1 MSSEAGTRPDPVVV
15 TYNVLRTWP
24 LPAPGEDKEASGRTL
39 IVGGS
44 TQTPGAVLLAA
55 ESALRCGAGKL
66 QVATVAS
73 LAPHVALALPEAL
86 VRPLPETADGTLA
99 AAGADDV
106 LELAADVSA
115 IVLGPGMIGLEET
128 VALVGAVLEQVT
140 CTVVLDALALAVVGE
155 GAPGLFECAPRAVLT
170 PNNTELALMLDVE
183 R

>member
-55 ESALRCGAGKL
+55 ESALRSGAGKL

-73 LAPHVALALPEAL
+73 LAPHLAVALPEAL
-86 VRPLPETADGTLA
+86 VRALPETPGGGLA
-99 AAGADDV
+99 PEGAEDV
-106 LELAADVSA
+106 LELAGDVSA
-115 IVLGPGMIGLEET
+115 ILLGPGMIGLDDT
-128 VALVGAVLEQVT
+128 AALVGRVLSQVT
-140 CTVVLDALALAVVGE
+140 CGV
-155 GAPGLFECAPRAVLT
+155 
-170 PNNTELALMLDVE
+170 
-183 R
+183 